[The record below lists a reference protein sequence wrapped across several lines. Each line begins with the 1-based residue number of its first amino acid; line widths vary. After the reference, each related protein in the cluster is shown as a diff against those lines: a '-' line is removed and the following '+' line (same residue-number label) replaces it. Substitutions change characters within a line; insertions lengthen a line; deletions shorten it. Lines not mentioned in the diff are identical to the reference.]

1 MNRSYLHLLIAV
13 VLVGALATGCSKDD
27 NSIPVRGN
35 IYYNDTT
42 YKFTQAFFADYG
54 VQETNDTTY
63 DFDFIMLSSGVKAT
77 KDTAIGIGNYIYF
90 SLESRNKLSPCPG
103 IYKFDRLNNE
113 NGIQNIV
120 YGEFCD
126 SYNFQ
131 TDSFVIS
138 DTITSGTVVFTTNG
152 SGIIATIDCKTI
164 LGKKLSGS
172 FAGDV
177 TFFDVTDKKKKK

>member
-1 MNRSYLHLLIAV
+1 MNRSYLNLLIAV

-42 YKFTQAFFADYG
+42 YKFTQAFFVDFG
-54 VQETNDTTY
+54 VQESNDTTY
-63 DFDFIMLSSGVKAT
+63 DFDFMMLSSEIKVT
-77 KDTAIGIGNYIYF
+77 KDTAIGIGNFIYF

-103 IYKFDRLNNE
+103 IYKFGRLSQD

-120 YGEFCD
+120 YGVFYD
-126 SYNFQ
+126 SLNFQ
-131 TDSFVIS
+131 TDSSVLS

-177 TFFDVTDKKKKK
+177 SFLDETSKKKKK